1 MESNWKPLEE
11 RLGTTRCAGFMFM
24 GRVNGVNQYKH
35 GISRR
40 YLFLDD
46 EGRAYEAAGRNVF
59 HEIPVEEAI
68 ARVEAPL
75 QEMGETL
82 ETPYDSA
89 YISRKDAALR
99 EAGFDVLRIRIEPE
113 DGVARH
119 LAQFR

>member
-1 MESNWKPLEE
+1 MQSNWKPLEE
-11 RLGTTRCAGFMFM
+11 RLGSTRCAGFMFM
-24 GRVNGVNQYKH
+24 GRVSGINQYKH
-35 GISRR
+35 GISRQ

-46 EGRAYEAAGRNVF
+46 EGRAYEAAGRNGF
-59 HEIPVEEAI
+59 REIPIEEAI

-99 EAGFDVLRIRIEPE
+99 EAGFDVLRIRIVPE
-113 DGVARH
+113 DGVA
-119 LAQFR
+119 

>member
-11 RLGTTRCAGFMFM
+11 CLGSTRCAGFMFM
-24 GRVNGVNQYKH
+24 GRVNGINQYKH
-35 GISRR
+35 GISRQ

-46 EGRAYEAAGRNVF
+46 EGRAYEAAGRNGF
-59 HEIPVEEAI
+59 REIPVQEAI

-89 YISRKDAALR
+89 YIRRKDAALR
-99 EAGFDVLRIRIEPE
+99 EAGFDVLRIRIVPR
-113 DGVARH
+113 DGVV
-119 LAQFR
+119 

>member
-11 RLGTTRCAGFMFM
+11 RLGTTRCAGYMFM

-59 HEIPVEEAI
+59 REIPVEEAI

-99 EAGFDVLRIRIEPE
+99 EAGSDVLRIRIEPE